1 MLTSVAC
8 QQWQLFCLLM
18 LTHTLSTDILYL
30 PNPLLIVLDKGGGV
44 NPYGQPGGKIYV
56 FLLTTSQSLQVDGVD
71 DCVGWARNLVFIAS
85 AAGTEFLAVG
95 SADFNYLQTQSSRPS
110 KIIPAAAV
118 NNPITISR
126 QSFSANSW
134 GPDSPPGMK
143 SYRVHGDE
151 PRWKALHISFLH
163 NDTLSSRIMRKRG
176 EQSIKFLQFLGSR
189 R

>member
-8 QQWQLFCLLM
+8 QQWQLFCLQM

-56 FLLTTSQSLQVDGVD
+56 FLLTTSQNLRVDGVD

-95 SADFNYLQTQSSRPS
+95 SADFNYLQTQSSAHPRSYLLLLLLLTIPS
-110 KIIPAAAV
+110 P
-118 NNPITISR
+118 S
-126 QSFSANSW
+126 
-134 GPDSPPGMK
+134 PD
-143 SYRVHGDE
+143 R
-151 PRWKALHISFLH
+151 A
-163 NDTLSSRIMRKRG
+163 
-176 EQSIKFLQFLGSR
+176 FLQTHGGQTLLQE
-189 R
+189 